1 MPRTCPWTVCCLERT
16 APGPSFLAL
25 KPQPTPSSPWRT
37 STVFRSSGPVWWRV
51 LEHWNYKWGLTCSP
65 GVPRPYDG
73 STSMRSPA
81 GCNIRTWIA
90 RQETSMCG
98 IIGVS
103 ALPDAARLTYLGLY
117 ALQHRGQESAGIVAI
132 DGAGTARSHRGMGLV
147 SENFDDHTL
156 AGLPGDVAVGH
167 TRYSTTGSTVLANAQ
182 PCNVNTRCGPL
193 AIAHNGNLV
202 NADAIKRE
210 LVARGAIFTSS
221 SDTEVLVHLIARS
234 EEDTTDDQIREALEQ
249 VDGAY
254 SLIITVGRTMY
265 AAVDS
270 RGFRPLVIGRLGQ
283 GIVVAS
289 ESCALDLIGATF
301 HCELRPGDFVRIDN
315 GHVTHLPRLAPRPV
329 SRCVFEL
336 VYFARPDSTVFG
348 ESVDRVRRE
357 LGRQLAREQPAS
369 GGEVVFSVPD
379 SSNAMALGFSEVSGI
394 KLEYGLIRNHY
405 VGRTFINPT
414 QNHRVAKVKI
424 KFNPVREVIYGKSVV
439 VVDDSL
445 VRGNTSKELVQ
456 MIRAAGAREV
466 HLRLGSPPITGPCHY
481 GIDTPTR
488 EELIGAT
495 HSIEEIRQFLGVD
508 SLGYLS
514 LEGMLE
520 AAGKDTGYCHAC
532 FSGNYPTITP
542 DDLVQLRHATPL
554 IATPA

>member
-1 MPRTCPWTVCCLERT
+1 
-16 APGPSFLAL
+16 
-25 KPQPTPSSPWRT
+25 
-37 STVFRSSGPVWWRV
+37 
-51 LEHWNYKWGLTCSP
+51 
-65 GVPRPYDG
+65 
-73 STSMRSPA
+73 
-81 GCNIRTWIA
+81 
-90 RQETSMCG
+90 MCG

-103 ALPDAARLTYLGLY
+103 GLPDAARLTYLGLY

-132 DGAGTARSHRGMGLV
+132 DREGAARSHRGMGLV
-147 SENFDDHTL
+147 SENFDDESL
-156 AGLPGDVAVGH
+156 AALPGDVAVGH

-193 AIAHNGNLV
+193 AIAHNGNLI
-202 NADAIKRE
+202 NAEPIKRE
-210 LVARGAIFTSS
+210 LVERGAIFTSS

-234 EEDTTDDQIREALEQ
+234 EADSVDGQIREALEQ

-254 SLIITVGRTMY
+254 SLVITVGRTMY
-265 AAVDS
+265 AVVDS
-270 RGFRPLVIGRLGQ
+270 RGFRPLVIGRMGS
-283 GIVVAS
+283 GIIVAS

-301 HCELRPGDFVRIDN
+301 NCELRPGDFVRIEN

-336 VYFARPDSTVFG
+336 VYFARPDSTLFG

-357 LGRQLAREQPAS
+357 LGRQLAREQPAA

-394 KLEYGLIRNHY
+394 KLEHGLIRNHY

-414 QNHRVAKVKI
+414 QALRVAKVKI
-424 KFNPVREVIYGKSVV
+424 KFNPVREVIHGKSVV

-481 GIDTPTR
+481 GIDTPNR
-488 EELIGAT
+488 NELIAAT
-495 HSIEEIRQFLGVD
+495 HSVEEIRQFLGVD

-514 LEGMLE
+514 LNGMLQ
-520 AAGKDTGYCHAC
+520 AAGKETGFCHAC
-532 FSGNYPTITP
+532 FSGQYPTPTP
-542 DDLVQLRHATPL
+542 DDSVRLRYATPL

>member
-1 MPRTCPWTVCCLERT
+1 
-16 APGPSFLAL
+16 
-25 KPQPTPSSPWRT
+25 
-37 STVFRSSGPVWWRV
+37 
-51 LEHWNYKWGLTCSP
+51 
-65 GVPRPYDG
+65 
-73 STSMRSPA
+73 
-81 GCNIRTWIA
+81 
-90 RQETSMCG
+90 MCG

-103 ALPDAARLTYLGLY
+103 GVPDAARLAYLGLY

-132 DGAGTARSHRGMGLV
+132 DAEGTARSHRGMGLV
-147 SENFDDHTL
+147 AENFDDEIL
-156 AGLPGDVAVGH
+156 ASLPGDVAVGH

-182 PCNVNTRCGPL
+182 PCSVNTRCGPL
-193 AIAHNGNLV
+193 AIAHNGNLI
-202 NADAIKRE
+202 NAGTIKRD

-234 EEDTTDDQIREALEQ
+234 AGQTADDQIREALEQ

-254 SLIITVGRTMY
+254 SLVITAGRTMY
-265 AAVDS
+265 AVVDS
-270 RGFRPLVIGRLGQ
+270 RGFRPLVIGRLGN

-289 ESCALDLIGATF
+289 ESCALDLIGASF

-315 GHVTHLPRLAPRPV
+315 GQVIHLPRLTPRPV
-329 SRCVFEL
+329 TRCVFEL

-357 LGRQLAREQPAS
+357 LGRQLAREQPAAQ
-369 GGEVVFSVPD
+369 GAVVFSVPY

-394 KLEYGLIRNHY
+394 KLEHGLIRNHY

-414 QNHRVAKVKI
+414 QNHRVEKVRI
-424 KFNPVREVIYGKSVV
+424 KFNAVRDVIHGKSCV

-445 VRGNTSKELVQ
+445 VRGNTSRSLVR

-466 HLRLGSPPITGPCHY
+466 HLRLASPPITGPCHY

-488 EELIGAT
+488 EELIASS
-495 HSIEEIRQFLGVD
+495 HSIDEIREFLGVD

-514 LEGMLE
+514 LDGMLK
-520 AAGKDTGYCHAC
+520 AAGSHTGFCHAC
-532 FSGNYPTITP
+532 FSGQYPTPIPEDT
-542 DDLVQLRHATPL
+542 VQLRHASPL